1 MSSSTGNV
9 LTITDLLQVYDPNII
24 WWFYARFDNMHAFD
38 IALDTD
44 VIRYYSEYD
53 RWVKLYFNGNI
64 DDKNKTILDLT
75 NVEESYLQNPNFSY
89 LATFLP
95 IVNYDINLLKEL
107 LQKENINTETEQFN
121 DRLQRAEYWVN
132 NYGTD
137 YQVTL
142 LDTFNIDYYN
152 TLSNIEQ
159 TWLQN
164 TITLLDNNYETT
176 NDLQTALYDVV
187 KETLHDESELKQQQ
201 KRYFQILY
209 NMLLGTD
216 QGPKLGLF
224 LMALNKDKLK
234 ELLCNK

>member
-1 MSSSTGNV
+1 MLIKTEKFNPISANRSSAS
-9 LTITDLLQVYDPNII
+9 L
-24 WWFYARFDNMHAFD
+24 
-38 IALDTD
+38 
-44 VIRYYSEYD
+44 
-53 RWVKLYFNGNI
+53 FNSGFI
-64 DDKNKTILDLT
+64 
-75 NVEESYLQNPNFSY
+75 
-89 LATFLP
+89 
-95 IVNYDINLLKEL
+95 
-107 LQKENINTETEQFN
+107 
-121 DRLQRAEYWVN
+121 RAEYWVN

-142 LDTFNIDYYN
+142 LNTFNIDYYN

>member
-1 MSSSTGNV
+1 M
-9 LTITDLLQVYDPNII
+9 
-24 WWFYARFDNMHAFD
+24 
-38 IALDTD
+38 
-44 VIRYYSEYD
+44 
-53 RWVKLYFNGNI
+53 
-64 DDKNKTILDLT
+64 
-75 NVEESYLQNPNFSY
+75 
-89 LATFLP
+89 
-95 IVNYDINLLKEL
+95 
-107 LQKENINTETEQFN
+107 
-121 DRLQRAEYWVN
+121 
-132 NYGTD
+132 D

-142 LDTFNIDYYN
+142 LNTFNIDYYN
-152 TLSNIEQ
+152 TLSNIEKD
-159 TWLQN
+159 WLQN

-234 ELLCNK
+234 ELLCYN